1 VSRGRQLY
9 VRTGKRLRLTGTCV
23 STGRLEWF
31 DHVATPHMAVCVA
44 VRASSAIPFLFQAS
58 GRYTAIYTAISAAI
72 YAAIYRDA
80 CIPRRSSV
88 AGGEW

>member
-1 VSRGRQLY
+1 MIHRALRSCRARAWGAFLGPAAVSHVSRGRQLY

-58 GRYTAIYTAISAAI
+58 GRYTAIYTAI
-72 YAAIYRDA
+72 
-80 CIPRRSSV
+80 
-88 AGGEW
+88 